1 MAVVDTVHEQLCQ
14 LLAEMMGDACGRQVT
29 RPHLSFLALGGTD
42 AQAAEL
48 ARMVNALF
56 ALELPSDIIMRSPTP
71 DALART
77 IETSWE
83 GSVSD
88 LIDLIEALADAA

>member
-14 LLAEMMGDACGRQVT
+14 LLAEMMGDAVGRQLT

-48 ARMVNALF
+48 ARTVNALF
-56 ALELPSDIIMRSPTP
+56 ALDLPADIIMRSPTP

-77 IETSWE
+77 IETSWD
-83 GSVSD
+83 GNASD
-88 LIDLIEALADAA
+88 LIALVDALADAG